1 MVNPEGTG
9 SSLVLIFGI
18 SLPVNGLINLIGS
31 ILYQRTAVDQWIYLV
46 IGKLE
51 IGVAVS
57 TFLQLEVTG
66 TALAIL
72 VSLWALFKG
81 LIELMAGIALR
92 DDV

>member
-1 MVNPEGTG
+1 M
-9 SSLVLIFGI
+9 
-18 SLPVNGLINLIGS
+18 
-31 ILYQRTAVDQWIYLV
+31 